1 MFIPVTCTV
10 AVSTGRTRCLSTNNR
25 CPECFGPFLH
35 PRSQCQNLGLV
46 YSILIIKLSL
56 LPPVSFLYH
65 CDVCKHQQPCIFSCT
80 LMSTY
85 TQFKFFPSLS
95 FYFTLS
101 TLTSPL
107 HSLSPSSLPLL
118 HTHPPPHTHT
128 HSLSLTHTVLGP
140 SIAPPPDQFQICCC

>member
-1 MFIPVTCTV
+1 MTISDLFGSYRLVQRFECESFSKYCKTFIPVTCTV

-25 CPECFGPFLH
+25 CPECTGPFLH

-65 CDVCKHQQPCIFSCT
+65 CDICKHQQPSIFSCT

-95 FYFTLS
+95 FYSNFSLE
-101 TLTSPL
+101 LEKQKCL
-107 HSLSPSSLPLL
+107 HHVAGIVHIKEP
-118 HTHPPPHTHT
+118 
-128 HSLSLTHTVLGP
+128 
-140 SIAPPPDQFQICCC
+140 